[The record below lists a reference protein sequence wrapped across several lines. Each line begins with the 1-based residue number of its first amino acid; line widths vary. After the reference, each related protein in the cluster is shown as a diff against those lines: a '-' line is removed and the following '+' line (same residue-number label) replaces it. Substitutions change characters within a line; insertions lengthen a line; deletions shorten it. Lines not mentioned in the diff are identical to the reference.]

1 MRSIRSSGGREWRE
15 EFLSAMYGQRGKFQN
30 ALPLSSRHEITRDRN
45 LVMGTIIKVL
55 VIALLFAGCIYF
67 LTPKR
72 PKEAALIQNFNEHR
86 VVFEQLR
93 DMLEAD
99 TNLSRVA
106 QWGVDTRNPPFLGY
120 PSETNFPTKR
130 FLKYLNLLAQANG
143 YVGVRSDGDHADVGV
158 VLWGSGFAGS
168 TRHIWIYWMN
178 ETPTNRNDVSFQ
190 HIDHNWYLLKD

>member
-1 MRSIRSSGGREWRE
+1 MLFRSKIS
-15 EFLSAMYGQRGKFQN
+15 K
-30 ALPLSSRHEITRDRN
+30 
-45 LVMGTIIKVL
+45 VMAIVL
-55 VIALLFAGCIYF
+55 LAAGCIYF

-86 VVFEQLR
+86 AVFEQLR

-106 QWGVDTRNPPFLGY
+106 SWGVETRNPSFLGY
-120 PSETNFPTKR
+120 PAETNFPTKR
-130 FLKYLNLLAQANG
+130 FLQYLALLDQANG
-143 YVGVRSDGDHADVGV
+143 HIGIRSSGNHAVVGVG
-158 VLWGSGFAGS
+158 LWGSGFAGS

-178 ETPTNRNDVSFQ
+178 ETPTNRADISFQ

>member
-30 ALPLSSRHEITRDRN
+30 ALPLSSRHEITGDRN
-45 LVMGTIIKVL
+45 SVMESIIKVL
-55 VIALLFAGCIYF
+55 VIVLLFAGCIYF

-86 VVFEQLR
+86 AVFEQLR

-106 QWGVDTRNPPFLGY
+106 SWGVETRNPSFHGY
-120 PSETNFPTKR
+120 PAETNFPTKR
-130 FLKYLNLLAQANG
+130 FLQYLALLDQANG
-143 YVGVRSDGDHADVGV
+143 QMGIRSSGNHAVVGVG
-158 VLWGSGFAGS
+158 LWASGFAGS
-168 TRHIWIYWMN
+168 TRYIWIYWLDAI
-178 ETPTNRNDVSFQ
+178 PTDRGDLMFKQ
-190 HIDHNWYLLKD
+190 IDRNWYLVSD